1 MKAKVLELFED
12 LSNERTRYD
21 ENATYET
28 DSVQRMHDLAT
39 GNNKRALV
47 IVKPDFSTF
56 KKPELQE
63 YATLENVEYE
73 DKDTVAVLI
82 EKIEDEERAE

>member
-39 GNNKRALV
+39 GNNKRALA

-63 YATLENVEYE
+63 YATLKNVEFE
-73 DKDTVAVLI
+73 EKDTVAELI
-82 EKIEDEERAE
+82 EKLEGAE

>member
-12 LSNERTRYD
+12 LSDERKRYE
-21 ENATYET
+21 ENSVYET
-28 DSVQRMHDLAT
+28 DSVKRMHDLST
-39 GNNKRALV
+39 GNNKRNLV

-63 YATLENVEYE
+63 YAALQNIEFEE
-73 DKDTVAVLI
+73 KDTVKELI
-82 EKIEDEERAE
+82 GELVGAE

>member
-28 DSVQRMHDLAT
+28 DSVQRMYDLAT
-39 GNNKRALV
+39 GNNKRKLV

-56 KKPELQE
+56 KKAELQE
-63 YATLENVEYE
+63 YAALKNIEFEE
-73 DKDTVAVLI
+73 KDTVKELI
-82 EKIEDEERAE
+82 GELEGAE